1 MSLKSYLERKN
12 AFRGIFGEEPLTLPK
27 HALVIHGHLEA
38 ELEPEN
44 LTCDGELSATQVRA
58 KYRELTS
65 ALKELERDYA
75 VYVKA
80 VD

>member
-12 AFRGIFGEEPLTLPK
+12 LFREMFGEELLTLPK

-38 ELEPEN
+38 DLSPEN

-58 KYRELTS
+58 KYRELTA
-65 ALKELERDYA
+65 ALAELERDYA
-75 VYVKA
+75 VYVKEA
-80 VD
+80 D

>member
-12 AFRGIFGEEPLTLPK
+12 AFRKIFGQELLTLPK

-38 ELEPEN
+38 DLSPEN
-44 LTCDGELSATQVRA
+44 LTCDGELSAGQVRA
-58 KYRELTS
+58 KYRELTA

-80 VD
+80 AD